1 MQAKKEMEAIKA
13 LSEKIAG
20 IVESG
25 SNDNGSWVKYSDG
38 TMICRTTL
46 SKEKFL
52 NSETLST
59 SVQGISI
66 YRSAAPVWN
75 FPISFID
82 ANIQIS
88 ITTATLFN
96 GSRLA
101 FGRVNGNL
109 TKSLVE
115 IQLLGLEDF
124 TANKLG
130 YTNLNKVYI
139 IAIGRWK

>member
-1 MQAKKEMEAIKA
+1 MSMPLIMNKILKKIKNMQIETITNENGTAIKFP
-13 LSEKIAG
+13 
-20 IVESG
+20 
-25 SNDNGSWVKYSDG
+25 DG

-59 SVQGISI
+59 NVQGISI
-66 YRSAAPVWN
+66 YRSSAPVWS
-75 FPISFID
+75 FPVSFAD

-88 ITTATLFN
+88 ITTGTLFS

-109 TKSLVE
+109 TKSSVE

-124 TANKLG
+124 TANATG
-130 YTNLNKVYI
+130 YTNLNKVYVT
-139 IAIGRWK
+139 AIGRWK

>member
-1 MQAKKEMEAIKA
+1 MSMPLILNKILRKIKNMQIETITNENGTAIKFP
-13 LSEKIAG
+13 
-20 IVESG
+20 
-25 SNDNGSWVKYSDG
+25 DG

-59 SVQGISI
+59 NVQGISI
-66 YRSAAPVWN
+66 YRSSAPVWN
-75 FPISFID
+75 FPVSFAD

-88 ITTATLFN
+88 ITTDTLFS

-101 FGRVNGNL
+101 FGRVNGNS
-109 TKSLVE
+109 TKSSAE

-124 TANKLG
+124 TANATG
-130 YTNLNKVYI
+130 YTNLNKVYVT
-139 IAIGRWK
+139 AIGRWK

>member
-1 MQAKKEMEAIKA
+1 MSMPLILNKILRKIKNMQIETITNENGTAIKFP
-13 LSEKIAG
+13 
-20 IVESG
+20 
-25 SNDNGSWVKYSDG
+25 DG

-59 SVQGISI
+59 NVQGISI
-66 YRSAAPVWN
+66 YRSSAPVWS
-75 FPISFID
+75 FPVSFAD

-88 ITTATLFN
+88 ITTGTLFS

-109 TKSLVE
+109 TKSSVE

-124 TANKLG
+124 TANATG
-130 YTNLNKVYI
+130 YTNLNKVYVT
-139 IAIGRWK
+139 AIGRWK

>member
-1 MQAKKEMEAIKA
+1 MSLLIKKILQSIKNMQSETITNENGTAIKFP
-13 LSEKIAG
+13 
-20 IVESG
+20 
-25 SNDNGSWVKYSDG
+25 DG

-59 SVQGISI
+59 NVQGISI
-66 YRSAAPVWN
+66 YRSSAPVWN
-75 FPISFID
+75 FPISFAD

-88 ITTATLFN
+88 ITTGTLFS

-101 FGRVNGNL
+101 FRRLNGNL
-109 TKSLVE
+109 TKSSVE

-124 TANKLG
+124 TANATG
-130 YTNLNKVYI
+130 YTNLNKVYVT
-139 IAIGRWK
+139 AIGRWK

>member
-1 MQAKKEMEAIKA
+1 MSLLIKKILQSIKNMQSETITNENGTAIKFP
-13 LSEKIAG
+13 
-20 IVESG
+20 
-25 SNDNGSWVKYSDG
+25 DG

-59 SVQGISI
+59 NVQGISI
-66 YRSAAPVWN
+66 YRSSAPVWN
-75 FPISFID
+75 FPISFAA

-88 ITTATLFN
+88 ITTGTLFS
-96 GSRLA
+96 GARLA

-109 TKSLVE
+109 TKSSVE

-124 TANKLG
+124 TANATG
-130 YTNLNKVYI
+130 YTNLNKVYVT
-139 IAIGRWK
+139 AIGRWK